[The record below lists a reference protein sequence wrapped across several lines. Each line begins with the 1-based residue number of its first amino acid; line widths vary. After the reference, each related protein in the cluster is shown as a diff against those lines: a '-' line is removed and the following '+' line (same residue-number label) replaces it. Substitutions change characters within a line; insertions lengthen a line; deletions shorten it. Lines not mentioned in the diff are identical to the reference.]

1 MADHAAAEAA
11 VAQAREDLD
20 RARVFAPQDGVI
32 FDIAAQ
38 SGERPPTDGLLRM
51 GRTASMEVELEVFQ
65 TMAPRVALGQ
75 HVTVTSEV
83 LGEEPLTGVVS
94 RVGTLVGRQSVTAD
108 DPAANTDAR
117 VIEVLVEL
125 DPQSSA
131 RAARFV
137 NLEVV
142 ARISV
147 EPEGPR

>member
-1 MADHAAAEAA
+1 M
-11 VAQAREDLD
+11 
-20 RARVFAPQDGVI
+20 
-32 FDIAAQ
+32 
-38 SGERPPTDGLLRM
+38 
-51 GRTASMEVELEVFQ
+51 
-65 TMAPRVALGQ
+65 
-75 HVTVTSEV
+75 TVTSEV